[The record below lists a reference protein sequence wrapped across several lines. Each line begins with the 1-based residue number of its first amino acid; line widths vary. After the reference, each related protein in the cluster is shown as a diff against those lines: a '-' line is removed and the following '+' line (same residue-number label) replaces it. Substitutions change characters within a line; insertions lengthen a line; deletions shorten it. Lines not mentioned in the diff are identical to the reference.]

1 LILVKNRSPF
11 YDKKKFLHRS
21 ARSRDFMLAKLTGQI
36 RQIRQTDSLL
46 WLIALG
52 HTFTHWCPAT
62 FYLLLPFL
70 VKEMGLTYSQAGF
83 LVTIRAAT
91 NLLVNIPAGMLVDI
105 IGKKAL
111 LMALALVATGVP
123 YFLVGVSHSFFWVAL
138 FMAFVG
144 VGNYLW
150 HPAAISTLSEKY
162 PEKRGYAIAI
172 HAIGPNIGESLA
184 PLLVGIL
191 LLSLSW
197 RTVLFVNLIPG
208 VVIAFVLWK
217 FLFGKLDSRAERK
230 KGLSTGEYLAGMK
243 KLAQNPS
250 ILLLVLVAGMRSMTQ
265 QGLHTFLPIYLT
277 NDLGLS
283 SAVAGLYLSV
293 TQTAG
298 MIGTPIAGS
307 ISDRSGRKRVLTAG
321 LFSTSIALF
330 VLAYFQLTWLFITGL
345 ALLGFFLYAV
355 RPVIWAWVLDLSPKE
370 LGGSTVSFF
379 SGSQSLL
386 SSLSPVMCGF
396 IADRWGI
403 LMAFYFL
410 AATVL
415 IANLIVLAVREE
427 AHEAPVLAEKLA

>member
-1 LILVKNRSPF
+1 MSIRT
-11 YDKKKFLHRS
+11 
-21 ARSRDFMLAKLTGQI
+21 ALTEQV

-46 WLIALG
+46 WLVALG

-70 VKEMGLTYSQAGF
+70 VKEMGLSYSQAGF
-83 LVTIRAAT
+83 LVTVRVAA

-105 IGKKAL
+105 IGKKGL
-111 LMALALVATGVP
+111 LMALALIATGVP
-123 YFLVGVSHSFFWVAL
+123 YFLVGVSHNFFWVAL

-162 PEKRGYAIAI
+162 PDKRGFAIAI
-172 HAIGPNIGESLA
+172 HAIGPNIGESVA
-184 PLLVGIL
+184 PLLVGVL
-191 LLSLSW
+191 LLYLSW
-197 RTVLFVNLIPG
+197 RNVLFLNLIPG
-208 VVIAFVLWK
+208 IVIAFILWK
-217 FLFGKLDSRAERK
+217 FLFGKLNSRTQSK
-230 KGLSTGEYLAGMK
+230 KGLSAKEYLAGMK
-243 KLAQNPS
+243 KMAQNPS
-250 ILLLVLVAGMRSMTQ
+250 ILALVLVAGMRSMTQ

-307 ISDRSGRKRVLTAG
+307 ISDQNGRKRVLTAG
-321 LFSTSIALF
+321 LFSTSIVL
-330 VLAYFQLTWLFITGL
+330 VILAYFQLSWLFITGL
-345 ALLGFFLYAV
+345 AFLGFFLYAV

-370 LGGSTVSFF
+370 LGGSAVSFF

-386 SSLSPVMCGF
+386 SSLSPVICGF

-403 LMAFYFL
+403 LAAFYFL
-410 AATVL
+410 AGTVFV
-415 IANLIVLAVREE
+415 ANLIVLTIHEGKREE
-427 AHEAPVLAEKLA
+427 PMMVEEPA

>member
-1 LILVKNRSPF
+1 MSIRT
-11 YDKKKFLHRS
+11 
-21 ARSRDFMLAKLTGQI
+21 ALTEQV
-36 RQIRQTDSLL
+36 RQMRQTDSLL
-46 WLIALG
+46 WLVALG

-70 VKEMGLTYSQAGF
+70 VKEMGLSYSQAGF
-83 LVTIRAAT
+83 LVTVRVAA

-105 IGKKAL
+105 IGKKGL
-111 LMALALVATGVP
+111 LMALALIATGVP
-123 YFLVGVSHSFFWVAL
+123 YFLVGVSHNFFWVAL

-162 PEKRGYAIAI
+162 PDKRGFAIAI
-172 HAIGPNIGESLA
+172 HAIGPNIGESVA
-184 PLLVGIL
+184 PLLVGVL
-191 LLSLSW
+191 LLYLSW
-197 RTVLFVNLIPG
+197 RNVLFLNLIPG
-208 VVIAFVLWK
+208 IVIAFILWK
-217 FLFGKLDSRAERK
+217 FLFGKLNSRTQSK
-230 KGLSTGEYLAGMK
+230 KGLSAKEYLAGMK
-243 KLAQNPS
+243 KMAQNPS
-250 ILLLVLVAGMRSMTQ
+250 ILALVLVAGMRSMTQ

-307 ISDRSGRKRVLTAG
+307 ISDQNGRKRVLTAG
-321 LFSTSIALF
+321 LFSTSVVLVI
-330 VLAYFQLTWLFITGL
+330 LAYFQLAWLFITGL

-370 LGGSTVSFF
+370 LGGSAVSFF

-386 SSLSPVMCGF
+386 SSLSPVICGF

-403 LMAFYFL
+403 LAAFYFL
-410 AATVL
+410 AGTVFV
-415 IANLIVLAVREE
+415 ANLIVLTIHEGKREE
-427 AHEAPVLAEKLA
+427 PMMVEEPA

>member
-1 LILVKNRSPF
+1 MSIRT
-11 YDKKKFLHRS
+11 
-21 ARSRDFMLAKLTGQI
+21 ALTEQV
-36 RQIRQTDSLL
+36 RQMRQTDSLL
-46 WLIALG
+46 WLVALG

-70 VKEMGLTYSQAGF
+70 VKEMGLSYSQAGF
-83 LVTIRAAT
+83 LVTVRVAA

-105 IGKKAL
+105 IGKKGL
-111 LMALALVATGVP
+111 LMALALIATGVP
-123 YFLVGVSHSFFWVAL
+123 YFLVGVSHNFFWVAL

-162 PEKRGYAIAI
+162 PDKRGFAIAI
-172 HAIGPNIGESLA
+172 HAIGPNIGESVA
-184 PLLVGIL
+184 PLLVGVL
-191 LLSLSW
+191 LLYLSW
-197 RTVLFVNLIPG
+197 RNVLFLNLIPG
-208 VVIAFVLWK
+208 IVIAFILWK
-217 FLFGKLDSRAERK
+217 FLFGKLNSRTQSK
-230 KGLSTGEYLAGMK
+230 KGLSAKEYLAGMK
-243 KLAQNPS
+243 KMAQNPS
-250 ILLLVLVAGMRSMTQ
+250 ILALVLVAGMRSMTQ

-307 ISDRSGRKRVLTAG
+307 ISDQNGRKRVLSAG
-321 LFSTSIALF
+321 LISTSIVL
-330 VLAYFQLTWLFITGL
+330 VILAYFQLTWLFITGL
-345 ALLGFFLYAV
+345 AFLGFFLYAV

-370 LGGSTVSFF
+370 LGGSAVSFF

-386 SSLSPVMCGF
+386 SSLSPVICGF

-403 LMAFYFL
+403 LAAFYFL
-410 AATVL
+410 AGTVFV
-415 IANLIVLAVREE
+415 ANLIVLTIHEGKREE
-427 AHEAPVLAEKLA
+427 PVMVEEPA

>member
-1 LILVKNRSPF
+1 MSIRT
-11 YDKKKFLHRS
+11 
-21 ARSRDFMLAKLTGQI
+21 ALTEQV
-36 RQIRQTDSLL
+36 RQMRQTDSLL
-46 WLIALG
+46 WLVALG

-70 VKEMGLTYSQAGF
+70 VKEMGLSYSQAGF
-83 LVTIRAAT
+83 LVTVRVAA

-105 IGKKAL
+105 IGKKGL
-111 LMALALVATGVP
+111 LMALALIATGVP
-123 YFLVGVSHSFFWVAL
+123 YFLVGVSHNFFWVAL

-162 PEKRGYAIAI
+162 PDKRGFAIAI
-172 HAIGPNIGESLA
+172 HAIGPNIGESVA
-184 PLLVGIL
+184 PLLVGVL
-191 LLSLSW
+191 LLYLSW
-197 RTVLFVNLIPG
+197 RNVLFLNLIPG
-208 VVIAFVLWK
+208 IVIAFILWK
-217 FLFGKLDSRAERK
+217 FLFGKLNSRTQSK
-230 KGLSTGEYLAGMK
+230 KGLSAKEYLAGMK
-243 KLAQNPS
+243 KMAQNPS
-250 ILLLVLVAGMRSMTQ
+250 ILALVLVAGMRSMTQ

-307 ISDRSGRKRVLTAG
+307 ISDQNGRKRVLTAG
-321 LFSTSIALF
+321 LFSTSIVL
-330 VLAYFQLTWLFITGL
+330 VILAYFQLTWLFITGL
-345 ALLGFFLYAV
+345 AFLGFFLYAV

-370 LGGSTVSFF
+370 LGGSAVSFF

-386 SSLSPVMCGF
+386 SSLSPVICGF

-403 LMAFYFL
+403 LAAFYFL
-410 AATVL
+410 AGTVFV
-415 IANLIVLAVREE
+415 ANLIVLTIHEGKREE
-427 AHEAPVLAEKLA
+427 PVMVEEPA

>member
-1 LILVKNRSPF
+1 MRVV
-11 YDKKKFLHRS
+11 DE
-21 ARSRDFMLAKLTGQI
+21 LTDQL

-52 HTFTHWCPAT
+52 HTFTHWCSAT
-62 FYLLLPFL
+62 FYLLLPYL
-70 VKEMGLTYSQAGF
+70 VEELGLTYSQAGF
-83 LVTIRAAT
+83 LITIRVAA

-111 LMALALVATGVP
+111 LMALALLATGVP
-123 YFLVGVSHSFFWVAL
+123 YFLVGISHSFFWVAL

-150 HPAAISTLSEKY
+150 HPAAISTLSEKF
-162 PEKRGYAIAI
+162 PEKRGFAIAI
-172 HAIGPNIGESLA
+172 HAVGPNIGESLA
-184 PLLVGIL
+184 PLLVGVL
-191 LLSLSW
+191 LLVMSW
-197 RTVLFVNLIPG
+197 RNVLFVNLIPG
-208 VVIAFVLWK
+208 IVIAFILWK
-217 FLFGKLDSRAERK
+217 FLFGKLEYRAQSK
-230 KGLSTGEYLAGMK
+230 QGLDAREYFSGMK
-243 KLAQNPS
+243 KMAQNPS

-277 NDLGLS
+277 HDLGLS
-283 SAVAGLYLSV
+283 SALAGLYLSI

-307 ISDRSGRKRVLTAG
+307 ISDRRGRKRVLTAG
-321 LFSTSIALF
+321 LFSTSIVLF
-330 VLAYFQLTWLFITGL
+330 VLAYFRMTWLFITAL
-345 ALLGFFLYAV
+345 AFLGFFLYAV

-386 SSLSPVMCGF
+386 SSLSPVICGF

-403 LMAFYFL
+403 LTAFYFL
-410 AATVL
+410 AGTVL
-415 IANLIVLAVREE
+415 IANLVVLAVREE
-427 AHEAPVLAEKLA
+427 SREAPAMVEEPA

>member
-1 LILVKNRSPF
+1 MAIF
-11 YDKKKFLHRS
+11 
-21 ARSRDFMLAKLTGQI
+21 AKLSDQF
-36 RQIRQTDSLL
+36 RKIRQTDSLL
-46 WLIALG
+46 WLVALG

-70 VKEMGLTYSQAGF
+70 VQEMGLTYSQAGF
-83 LVTIRAAT
+83 LITIRAAA

-123 YFLVGVSHSFFWVAL
+123 YFLVGISQSFFWVAL

-162 PEKRGYAIAI
+162 PDKRGFAIAI
-172 HAIGPNIGESLA
+172 HAVGPNIGESLA
-184 PLLVGIL
+184 PLLVGVL
-191 LLSLSW
+191 LLWMSW
-197 RTVLFVNLIPG
+197 RNVLFVNLIPG
-208 VVIAFVLWK
+208 IVIAFVLWK
-217 FLFGKLDSRAERK
+217 FLFGKLESRAESK
-230 KGLSTGEYLAGMK
+230 KGLSSAEYFAGMK
-243 KLAQNPS
+243 RMAQNPS

-277 NDLGLS
+277 HDLGLS
-283 SAVAGLYLSV
+283 SAVAGLYLSI

-321 LFSTSIALF
+321 LFSTSIVLF
-330 VLAYFQLTWLFITGL
+330 ILAYFRLTWLFITAL
-345 ALLGFFLYAV
+345 AILGFFLYAV
-355 RPVIWAWVLDLSPKE
+355 RPVIWAWVLDLGPKE
-370 LGGSTVSFF
+370 LGGSMVSFF

-386 SSLSPVMCGF
+386 SSLSPVLCGF

-403 LMAFYFL
+403 LTAFYFL
-410 AATVL
+410 AGTVFV
-415 IANLIVLAVREE
+415 ANLIVLAIREE
-427 AHEAPVLAEKLA
+427 KREAPLLVEKPLEAS

>member
-1 LILVKNRSPF
+1 MQPLTANTMALF
-11 YDKKKFLHRS
+11 
-21 ARSRDFMLAKLTGQI
+21 AKLSDQF
-36 RQIRQTDSLL
+36 RKIRQTDSLL
-46 WLIALG
+46 WLVALG

-70 VKEMGLTYSQAGF
+70 VQEMGLTYSQAGF
-83 LVTIRAAT
+83 LITIRAAA

-123 YFLVGVSHSFFWVAL
+123 YFLVGISQSFFWVAL

-162 PEKRGYAIAI
+162 PDKRGFAIAI
-172 HAIGPNIGESLA
+172 HAVGPNIGESLA
-184 PLLVGIL
+184 PLLVGVL
-191 LLSLSW
+191 LLWMSW
-197 RTVLFVNLIPG
+197 RNVLFVNLIPG
-208 VVIAFVLWK
+208 IVIAFVLWK
-217 FLFGKLDSRAERK
+217 FLFGKLESRAESK
-230 KGLSTGEYLAGMK
+230 KGLSSAEYFAGMK
-243 KLAQNPS
+243 RMAQNPS

-277 NDLGLS
+277 HDLGLS
-283 SAVAGLYLSV
+283 SAVAGLYLSI

-321 LFSTSIALF
+321 LFSTSIVLF
-330 VLAYFQLTWLFITGL
+330 ILAYFRLTWLFITAL
-345 ALLGFFLYAV
+345 AILGFFLYAV
-355 RPVIWAWVLDLSPKE
+355 RPVIWAWVLDLGPKE
-370 LGGSTVSFF
+370 LGGSMVSFF

-386 SSLSPVMCGF
+386 SSLSPVLCGF

-403 LMAFYFL
+403 LTAFYFL
-410 AATVL
+410 AGTVFV
-415 IANLIVLAVREE
+415 ANLIVLAIREE
-427 AHEAPVLAEKLA
+427 KREAPLLVEKPLEAS

>member
-1 LILVKNRSPF
+1 MPLF
-11 YDKKKFLHRS
+11 
-21 ARSRDFMLAKLTGQI
+21 AKLSDQL
-36 RQIRQTDSLL
+36 RKIRQTDSLL

-70 VKEMGLTYSQAGF
+70 VQEMGLSYSQAGF
-83 LVTIRAAT
+83 LITIRAAA

-123 YFLVGVSHSFFWVAL
+123 YFLVGISQSFFWVAL

-162 PEKRGYAIAI
+162 PEKRGFAIAI

-184 PLLVGIL
+184 PLLVGVL
-191 LLSLSW
+191 LLWMSW
-197 RTVLFVNLIPG
+197 RNVLFVNLIPG
-208 VVIAFVLWK
+208 IVIAFVLWK
-217 FLFGKLDSRAERK
+217 FLFGKLESRAESK
-230 KGLSTGEYLAGMK
+230 KGLSSGEYFAGMK
-243 KLAQNPS
+243 RMAQNPS

-277 NDLGLS
+277 HDLGLS
-283 SAVAGLYLSV
+283 SVVAGLYLSI

-321 LFSTSIALF
+321 LFSTSIVLF
-330 VLAYFQLTWLFITGL
+330 ILAYFRLTWLFITAL
-345 ALLGFFLYAV
+345 AILGFFLYAV
-355 RPVIWAWVLDLSPKE
+355 RPVIWAWVLDLGPKE
-370 LGGSTVSFF
+370 LGGSMVSFF

-386 SSLSPVMCGF
+386 SSLSPVLCGF

-403 LMAFYFL
+403 LTAFYFL
-410 AATVL
+410 AGTVFV
-415 IANLIVLAVREE
+415 ANLIVLAIREE
-427 AHEAPVLAEKLA
+427 KREAPLLVEKPIEAS

>member
-1 LILVKNRSPF
+1 MSIRT
-11 YDKKKFLHRS
+11 
-21 ARSRDFMLAKLTGQI
+21 ALTEQV
-36 RQIRQTDSLL
+36 RQMRQTDSLL
-46 WLIALG
+46 WLVALG

-70 VKEMGLTYSQAGF
+70 VKEMGLSYSQAGF
-83 LVTIRAAT
+83 LVTIRVAA

-105 IGKKAL
+105 IGKKGL
-111 LMALALVATGVP
+111 LMALALIATGVP

-162 PEKRGYAIAI
+162 PDKRGFAIAI

-184 PLLVGIL
+184 PLLVGVL
-191 LLSLSW
+191 LLYLSW
-197 RTVLFVNLIPG
+197 RNVLFLNLIPG
-208 VVIAFVLWK
+208 IVIAFILWK
-217 FLFGKLDSRAERK
+217 FLFGKLNSRTQSK
-230 KGLSTGEYLAGMK
+230 KGLSAKEYLAGMK
-243 KLAQNPS
+243 KMAQNPS
-250 ILLLVLVAGMRSMTQ
+250 ILALVVVAGMRSMTQ

-307 ISDRSGRKRVLTAG
+307 ISDQNGRKRVLTAG
-321 LFSTSIALF
+321 LFSTSIVL
-330 VLAYFQLTWLFITGL
+330 VILAYFQLTWLFITGL
-345 ALLGFFLYAV
+345 AFLGFFLYAV

-370 LGGSTVSFF
+370 LGGSAVSFF

-386 SSLSPVMCGF
+386 SSLSPLICGF

-403 LMAFYFL
+403 LAAFYFL
-410 AATVL
+410 AGTVFV
-415 IANLIVLAVREE
+415 ANLIVLTIHEGKREE
-427 AHEAPVLAEKLA
+427 PVMVEEPA

>member
-1 LILVKNRSPF
+1 MSIRT
-11 YDKKKFLHRS
+11 
-21 ARSRDFMLAKLTGQI
+21 ALTEQV
-36 RQIRQTDSLL
+36 RQMRQTDSLL
-46 WLIALG
+46 WLVALG

-70 VKEMGLTYSQAGF
+70 VKEMGLSYSQAGF
-83 LVTIRAAT
+83 LVTVRVAA

-105 IGKKAL
+105 IGKKGL
-111 LMALALVATGVP
+111 LMALALIATGVP
-123 YFLVGVSHSFFWVAL
+123 YFLVGVSHNFFWVAL

-162 PEKRGYAIAI
+162 PDKRGFAIAI
-172 HAIGPNIGESLA
+172 HAIGPNIGESVA
-184 PLLVGIL
+184 PLLVGVL
-191 LLSLSW
+191 LLYLSW
-197 RTVLFVNLIPG
+197 RNVLFLNLIPG
-208 VVIAFVLWK
+208 IVIAFILWK
-217 FLFGKLDSRAERK
+217 FLFGKLNSRTQSK
-230 KGLSTGEYLAGMK
+230 KGLSAKEYLAGMK
-243 KLAQNPS
+243 KMAQNPS
-250 ILLLVLVAGMRSMTQ
+250 ILALVLVAGMRSMTQ

-307 ISDRSGRKRVLTAG
+307 ISDQNGRKRVLTAG
-321 LFSTSIALF
+321 LFSTSVVLVI
-330 VLAYFQLTWLFITGL
+330 LAYFQFTWLFVTGL
-345 ALLGFFLYAV
+345 AFLGFFLYAV

-370 LGGSTVSFF
+370 LGGSAVSFF

-386 SSLSPVMCGF
+386 SSLSPVICGF

-403 LMAFYFL
+403 LAAFYFL
-410 AATVL
+410 AGTVFV
-415 IANLIVLAVREE
+415 ANLIVLTIHEGKREE
-427 AHEAPVLAEKLA
+427 PMMVEEPA

>member
-1 LILVKNRSPF
+1 
-11 YDKKKFLHRS
+11 
-21 ARSRDFMLAKLTGQI
+21 MLEKLREQI

-83 LVTIRAAT
+83 LVTIRAAA

-111 LMALALVATGVP
+111 LMALALLATGVP

-162 PEKRGYAIAI
+162 PDKRGYAIAI

-208 VVIAFVLWK
+208 IVIAFVLWK
-217 FLFGKLDSRAERK
+217 YLFGKLDSRTERK
-230 KGLSTGEYLAGMK
+230 KGISTGEYLAGMK
-243 KLAQNPS
+243 RMAQNPS

-283 SAVAGLYLSV
+283 SAVAGVYLSV

-307 ISDRSGRKRVLTAG
+307 LSDRSGRKRVLTAG

-386 SSLSPVMCGF
+386 SSLSPLICGF

-403 LMAFYFL
+403 LTAFYFL
-410 AATVL
+410 AGTVL

-427 AHEAPVLAEKLA
+427 ARAVPVLAEELA

>member
-1 LILVKNRSPF
+1 MPF
-11 YDKKKFLHRS
+11 ADRIADQLRN
-21 ARSRDFMLAKLTGQI
+21 L
-36 RQIRQTDSLL
+36 RQTDSLL

-62 FYLLLPFL
+62 FYLLLPYL
-70 VKEMGLTYSQAGF
+70 VQELGLTYSQAGF
-83 LVTIRAAT
+83 LITIRVAA
-91 NLLVNIPAGMLVDI
+91 NLLVNIPAGILVDI

-111 LMALALVATGVP
+111 LMALALLATGVP
-123 YFLVGVSHSFFWVAL
+123 YFLVGVSHSFFWVVL

-150 HPAAISTLSEKY
+150 HPAAISTLSEKF
-162 PEKRGYAIAI
+162 PDKRGFAIAI
-172 HAIGPNIGESLA
+172 HAVGPNIGESIA
-184 PLLVGIL
+184 PLLVGVL
-191 LLSLSW
+191 LLFLSW
-197 RTVLFVNLIPG
+197 RNVLFVNLIPG
-208 VVIAFVLWK
+208 IVIAFILWK
-217 FLFGKLDSRAERK
+217 FLFGKLESRAQSK
-230 KGLSTGEYLAGMK
+230 QGLDAREYFSGMK
-243 KLAQNPS
+243 KMAQNPS

-277 NDLGLS
+277 HELGLS
-283 SAVAGLYLSV
+283 SALAGLYLSI

-321 LFSTSIALF
+321 LFSTSVVLF
-330 VLAYFQLTWLFITGL
+330 ILAYFRMNWLFITAL
-345 ALLGFFLYAV
+345 AFLGFFLYAV

-370 LGGSTVSFF
+370 LGGSMVSFF

-386 SSLSPVMCGF
+386 SSLSPVICGF

-403 LMAFYFL
+403 LAAFYFL

-415 IANLIVLAVREE
+415 IANLVVLAVREE
-427 AHEAPVLAEKLA
+427 TREAAMVEEPALPR

>member
-1 LILVKNRSPF
+1 
-11 YDKKKFLHRS
+11 
-21 ARSRDFMLAKLTGQI
+21 MLEKLTSQI

-83 LVTIRAAT
+83 LVTIRVAA

-105 IGKKAL
+105 VGKKAL
-111 LMALALVATGVP
+111 LMGLALLATGVP
-123 YFLVGVSHSFFWVAL
+123 YFLVGISHSFFWVAL

-162 PEKRGYAIAI
+162 PDKRGYAIAI

-191 LLSLSW
+191 LLSMSW
-197 RTVLFVNLIPG
+197 RNVLFLNLIPG
-208 VVIAFVLWK
+208 ILIALVLWK

-230 KGLSTGEYLAGMK
+230 KGLSAREYLAGMK
-243 KLAQNPS
+243 RMAQNPS

-307 ISDRSGRKRVLTAG
+307 MSDRSGRKRVLTAG

-345 ALLGFFLYAV
+345 AVLGFFLYAV

-386 SSLSPVMCGF
+386 SSLSPVICGF

-403 LMAFYFL
+403 LTAFYFL
-410 AATVL
+410 ASTVL
-415 IANLIVLAVREE
+415 LANLIVLAVREE
-427 AHEAPVLAEKLA
+427 TREAPVLAEELA

>member
-1 LILVKNRSPF
+1 MF
-11 YDKKKFLHRS
+11 E
-21 ARSRDFMLAKLTGQI
+21 KLRGQI

-83 LVTIRAAT
+83 LMTIRVAA

-111 LMALALVATGVP
+111 LMALALLATGVP
-123 YFLVGVSHSFFWVAL
+123 YFLVGISHSFFWVAL

-162 PEKRGYAIAI
+162 PDKRGYAIAI

-208 VVIAFVLWK
+208 IVIAFVLWK
-217 FLFGKLDSRAERK
+217 YLFGKLDSRTESK
-230 KGLSTGEYLAGMK
+230 KGISTGEYLAGMK
-243 KLAQNPS
+243 KMAQNPS
-250 ILLLVLVAGMRSMTQ
+250 ILLLVLVAGLRSMTQ

-283 SAVAGLYLSV
+283 SAVAGVYLSV

-307 ISDRSGRKRVLTAG
+307 LSDRSGRKRVLTAG
-321 LFSTSIALF
+321 LFSTSVALF

-386 SSLSPVMCGF
+386 SSLSPVICGF

-403 LMAFYFL
+403 LTAFYFL
-410 AATVL
+410 AGTVL

-427 AHEAPVLAEKLA
+427 TRAAPVLAEELA

>member
-1 LILVKNRSPF
+1 MSIRT
-11 YDKKKFLHRS
+11 
-21 ARSRDFMLAKLTGQI
+21 ALTEQV
-36 RQIRQTDSLL
+36 RQMRQTDSLL
-46 WLIALG
+46 WLVALG

-70 VKEMGLTYSQAGF
+70 VKEMGLSYSQAGF
-83 LVTIRAAT
+83 LVTVRVAA

-105 IGKKAL
+105 IGKKGL
-111 LMALALVATGVP
+111 LMALALIATGVP
-123 YFLVGVSHSFFWVAL
+123 YFLVGVSHNFFWVAL

-162 PEKRGYAIAI
+162 PDKRGFAIAI
-172 HAIGPNIGESLA
+172 HAIGPNIGESVA
-184 PLLVGIL
+184 PLLVGVL
-191 LLSLSW
+191 LLYLSW
-197 RTVLFVNLIPG
+197 RNVLFLNLIPG
-208 VVIAFVLWK
+208 IVIAFILWK
-217 FLFGKLDSRAERK
+217 FLFGKLNSRTQSK
-230 KGLSTGEYLAGMK
+230 KGLSAKEYLAGMK
-243 KLAQNPS
+243 KMAQNPS
-250 ILLLVLVAGMRSMTQ
+250 ILALVLVAGMRSMTQ

-307 ISDRSGRKRVLTAG
+307 ISDQNGRKRVLTAG
-321 LFSTSIALF
+321 LFSTSVVLVI
-330 VLAYFQLTWLFITGL
+330 LAYFQFTWLFITGL
-345 ALLGFFLYAV
+345 AFLGFFLYAV

-370 LGGSTVSFF
+370 LGGSAVSFF

-386 SSLSPVMCGF
+386 SSLSPVICGF

-403 LMAFYFL
+403 LAAFYFL
-410 AATVL
+410 AGTVFV
-415 IANLIVLAVREE
+415 ANLIVLTIHEGKREE
-427 AHEAPVLAEKLA
+427 PMMVEEPA